1 MDKMDIPHSSMEG
14 PDSGLEG
21 LFEMDQGD
29 EDDNSSTSAGGAEAA
44 VGNYLNPNMISKPVY
59 KQCYFYN

>member
-1 MDKMDIPHSSMEG
+1 MEG